1 MALAL
6 AMRDVDPGA
15 LAAAFARAGLGPL
28 VVGAF
33 CHALVMALYAVRW
46 RLLLDRPA
54 AMPVPRA
61 FGFVGLGYL
70 ANYTLPGRPGELVRA
85 GLARA
90 LGGVPLTLALASL
103 LLEKVLDGLTILAS
117 AIAYAAFSPLPD
129 WLRSSVTVGGA
140 AFAVGAV
147 VLLLAALGPR
157 AFSLWERARMRARPR
172 RALGPDGTMVVAGP
186 APLSSP
192 GGRRIALRRQIEQ
205 VGAPLRLLRSRRV
218 LVPVVAL
225 GLLIWP
231 SIVLHQVLLALGS
244 GVPPVPVAWLL
255 FYAALGLASVVP
267 GAPGYAGTYQLAAV
281 YALGAF
287 GVAPETAIVVATY
300 YQLSRLLGALLVGSW
315 AVSREGIRTLYSARS
330 FALAA
335 GSTRRD
341 QPSRHP
347 ASS

>member
-1 MALAL
+1 
-6 AMRDVDPGA
+6 MRDVDPGA
-15 LAAAFARAGLGPL
+15 LAAAFAHAGLGPL

-117 AIAYAAFSPLPD
+117 ATAYAAFAPPPD
-129 WLRSSVTVGGA
+129 WLRSSVSIGGA
-140 AFAVGAV
+140 AFAVGAI
-147 VLLLAALGPR
+147 VLLLAALAPGFLSHR
-157 AFSLWERARMRARPR
+157 ERARVKAQAL
-172 RALGPDGTMVVAGP
+172 RALGPDGAAVVAGP
-186 APLSSP
+186 SP
-192 GGRRIALRRQIEQ
+192 GGRGSMLRRQVEH

-218 LVPVVAL
+218 LLPVIAL

-244 GVPPVPVAWLL
+244 GVPAMPAAWLL

-267 GAPGYAGTYQLAAV
+267 GAPGYVGTYQLAAV

-287 GVAPETAIVVATY
+287 GVPPETAIVVATY

-315 AVSREGIRTLYSARS
+315 AVSREGVRTLYSARS